1 MFKIFFLLFLFVPLV
16 ELYVLIEVGS
26 EIGALPTILLTI
38 VTAIVGAGLM
48 RHQGIATMQKAQ
60 LNMAQG
66 QVPAVEM
73 MEGVFIF
80 LGGLMLLIPGLITDA
95 MGFLLLIPF
104 VRQLM
109 AKKLIA
115 QRQAQY
121 AQYKGQVYETEWTEY
136 SSDGHSI
143 QHRRVIKSNTP
154 EKDSDVIEGEVLDD
168 GGVDKKPDKP
178 DH

>member
-1 MFKIFFLLFLFVPLV
+1 MFKIFFLLFLLVPLV

-26 EIGALPTILLTI
+26 VIGALPTILLTI

-48 RHQGIATMQKAQ
+48 RHQGVSTMQKAQ

-95 MGFLLLIPF
+95 MGFLLLIPPI
-104 VRQLM
+104 RQVL

-121 AQYKGQVYETEWTEY
+121 AQYKGQVYETEWTER
-136 SSDGHSI
+136 SSDGQSI
-143 QHRRVIKSNTP
+143 QHVRIIESSSP
-154 EKDSDVIEGEVLDD
+154 DKDSEVIEGEVMDD
-168 GGVDKKPDKP
+168 AGVDKK
-178 DH
+178 

>member
-1 MFKIFFLLFLFVPLV
+1 MFKIFFLLFLLVPLV

-26 EIGALPTILLTI
+26 VIGALPTILLTI
-38 VTAIVGAGLM
+38 MTAIVGAGLM
-48 RHQGIATMQKAQ
+48 RHQGVSTMQKAQ

-95 MGFLLLIPF
+95 MGFLLLIPP
-104 VRQLM
+104 VRQVL
-109 AKKLIA
+109 ARKLIA

-121 AQYKGQVYETEWTEY
+121 ARYKGQVYETEWTER
-136 SSDGHSI
+136 SSDGQSI
-143 QHRRVIKSNTP
+143 QHVRIIESSSAD
-154 EKDSDVIEGEVLDD
+154 KDSEVIDGEVVDD
-168 GGVDKKPDKP
+168 AGVDQKSSSRK
-178 DH
+178 

>member
-38 VTAIVGAGLM
+38 ITAIIGAGLM
-48 RHQGIATMQKAQ
+48 RHQGVSTMQKAQ

-95 MGFLLLIPF
+95 IGFLLLIPP
-104 VRQLM
+104 VRQVL
-109 AKKLIA
+109 AKKLIV
-115 QRQAQY
+115 QRQEQY
-121 AQYKGQVYETEWTEY
+121 AQYKGHVYETEWTER
-136 SSDGHSI
+136 SSDGRSI
-143 QHRRVIKSNTP
+143 QHVRIIESGTP
-154 EKDSDVIEGEVLDD
+154 DKESDVIEGEVLDD
-168 GGVDKKPDKP
+168 NNKPNR
-178 DH
+178 

>member
-1 MFKIFFLLFLFVPLV
+1 MFKIFFLLFLLVPLV
-16 ELYVLIEVGS
+16 ELYVLIEVGAI
-26 EIGALPTILLTI
+26 IGALPTILLTI
-38 VTAIVGAGLM
+38 ITAIVGAALM
-48 RHQGIATMQKAQ
+48 RHQGVSTMQKAQ

-95 MGFLLLIPF
+95 MGFMLLIPPI
-104 VRQLM
+104 RQLL

-121 AQYKGQVYETEWTEY
+121 AQYKGHVYETEWTEH
-136 SSDGHSI
+136 SSDGRSI
-143 QHRRVIKSNTP
+143 QHVRIIESSTP
-154 EKDSDVIEGEVLDD
+154 DKESDVIEGEVLDD
-168 GGVDKKPDKP
+168 DNKPNR
-178 DH
+178 

>member
-38 VTAIVGAGLM
+38 VTAIIGAALM
-48 RHQGIATMQKAQ
+48 RHQGVSTMQKAQ

-66 QVPAVEM
+66 QLPAVEM

-95 MGFLLLIPF
+95 IGFLLLIPP
-104 VRQLM
+104 VRRLFS
-109 AKKLIA
+109 KKLIA
-115 QRQAQY
+115 QRQTQY
-121 AQYKGQVYETEWTEY
+121 AQYKGQVYETEWTER
-136 SSDGHSI
+136 SSDGQSI
-143 QHRRVIKSNTP
+143 QHVRIIESGAPDK
-154 EKDSDVIEGEVLDD
+154 ESDVIEGEVLDD
-168 GGVDKKPDKP
+168 DKKPNR
-178 DH
+178 